1 MAYTV
6 NIKRSAEKELSRL
19 SEVMHDRVIKSLLS
33 LKHNPVPSGARKLH
47 GRDGYRLRVGDY
59 RILYQVYDL
68 ERRIEVVSIAH
79 RKDVY
84 RL

>member
-1 MAYTV
+1 MVYTV
-6 NIKRSAEKELSRL
+6 NLKKSAEKDLSRL
-19 SEVMHDRVIKSLLS
+19 SEAMHDRVIKSLLS
-33 LKHNPVPSGARKLH
+33 LKQNPAPSGAKKLH

-59 RILYQVYDL
+59 RILYQVYDI

-84 RL
+84 R